1 MTMYSGHDSRS
12 DGGRLMTQRILVL
25 NAGSSSL
32 KFATFAT
39 TGGAPA
45 LDLRGQLA
53 GIGQGETRLTVTDEH
68 GNRARWGKAE
78 HLATHAEAVGLLI
91 DRLQIAQDPDAWL
104 GAGHRIVHGGAR
116 FSEPVTI
123 MADTIQELTALIP
136 LAPLHQPHNVA
147 PIEALRAA
155 LPDLPQV
162 ACFDTAFHAS
172 QPDLAVRLALPEKY
186 WQAGLRRYGFHGL
199 SYEAI
204 LHALPGIA
212 GGVPKRLAVAHLGNG
227 ASMAAVRD
235 GKCVATTM
243 GFSTLDGLVM
253 GTRPG
258 TLDPGVLLHLLRG
271 GMSREELEHLLY
283 HESGVK
289 GVSGLT
295 ADMKTLL
302 ESDDPKAKL
311 AIELYCYRIR
321 RELGSLAAALG
332 GLDALVFTGGVG
344 ENAATIRAHVCE
356 DAGWL
361 GLQLDEGA
369 NRRGGPLISVA
380 GSRVAAWIVP
390 TDEELT
396 IARHAQRLLARA

>member
-1 MTMYSGHDSRS
+1 MTK
-12 DGGRLMTQRILVL
+12 RILVL

-32 KFATFAT
+32 KFATFTAS
-39 TGGAPA
+39 GGVVPA

-53 GIGQGETRLTVTDEH
+53 GIGQGEPKLTVIDQH
-68 GNRARWGKAE
+68 GKNARWGKAE
-78 HLATHAEAVGLLI
+78 HLATHADAVRLLI
-91 DRLQIAQDPDAWL
+91 DRLQMQERPEDWL

-116 FSEPVTI
+116 FSEPVKVTS
-123 MADTIQELTALIP
+123 DTLKDLAALIP

-147 PIEALRAA
+147 PIEALQAA
-155 LPDLPQV
+155 MPRLPQV

-172 QPDLAVRLALPEKY
+172 QPDVAVRFALPENY

-204 LHALPGIA
+204 LHALPAVA
-212 GGVPKRLAVAHLGNG
+212 GGVPSRLIIAHLGNG

-258 TLDPGVLLHLLRG
+258 SIDPGVLLHLLRG
-271 GMSREELEHLLY
+271 GMTGDELERLLY

-289 GVSGLT
+289 GASGLT

-302 ESDDPKAKL
+302 ESADPRAKL
-311 AIELYCYRIR
+311 AIDLYCYRIA

-344 ENAATIRAHVCE
+344 ENAAAIRARVCT
-356 DAGWL
+356 DAAWL
-361 GLQLDEGA
+361 GLQLDDEA
-369 NRRGGPLISVA
+369 NRRGGPRISTVA
-380 GSRVAAWIVP
+380 SPIAAWAVP

-396 IARHAQRLLARA
+396 IARHTQRLLAHG

>member
-1 MTMYSGHDSRS
+1 
-12 DGGRLMTQRILVL
+12 MTQRILVL

-32 KFATFAT
+32 KFATFAESDS
-39 TGGAPA
+39 GVPR
-45 LDLRGQLA
+45 LELRGQLA
-53 GIGQGETRLTVTDEH
+53 GIGQGEPKLAVADAQGKSAGWDKAGRVASHADAVRLLIE
-68 GNRARWGKAE
+68 RLRMRE
-78 HLATHAEAVGLLI
+78 HAEE
-91 DRLQIAQDPDAWL
+91 WL

-116 FSEPVTI
+116 FAEPVTI
-123 MADTIQELTALIP
+123 THDTLRELAALIP

-147 PIEALRAA
+147 PVEALRAT

-172 QPDLAVRLALPEKY
+172 QPEVAARFALPEKY

-212 GGVPKRLAVAHLGNG
+212 GEVPRRLVVAHLGNG
-227 ASMAAVRD
+227 ASMAAIR
-235 GKCVATTM
+235 GGRCVATTM

-253 GTRPG
+253 GTRAG
-258 TLDPGVLLHLLRG
+258 AIDPGVLLHLLRE
-271 GMSREELEHLLY
+271 GMSREELERLLY

-302 ESDDPKAKL
+302 ESSDPKARL
-311 AIELYCYRIR
+311 AVDLYCYRIAQ
-321 RELGSLAAALG
+321 ELGSLAAALG

-344 ENAATIRAHVCE
+344 ENAAAIRARVGV
-356 DAGWL
+356 DAAWL
-361 GLQLDEGA
+361 GLQLDQDA
-369 NRRGGPLISVA
+369 NRRGGPMISAV
-380 GSRVAAWIVP
+380 GSRAAAWIVP

-396 IARHAQRLLARA
+396 IARHTQRLLQR

>member
-1 MTMYSGHDSRS
+1 MAK
-12 DGGRLMTQRILVL
+12 RILII

-32 KFATFAT
+32 KFAVYA
-39 TGGAPA
+39 ADREPR
-45 LDLRGQLA
+45 LELKGQLS
-53 GIGQGETRLTVTDEH
+53 GIGQGEAKLAVADA
-68 GNRARWGKAE
+68 GGRALDWGKADALR
-78 HLATHAEAVGLLI
+78 HHSDALKQLI
-91 DRLQIAQDPDAWL
+91 ARLEIAARPQEWL
-104 GAGHRIVHGGAR
+104 GAGHRVVHGGTR
-116 FSEPVTI
+116 FSTPVRVDGAI
-123 MADTIQELTALIP
+123 LQELAALIP

-147 PIEALRAA
+147 PIEALQTL
-155 LPDLPQV
+155 LPTLPQV
-162 ACFDTAFHAS
+162 ACFDTAFHAT
-172 QPDLAVRLALPEKY
+172 QPEIATRFPLPEKF

-204 LHALPGIA
+204 LHALPAVA
-212 GGVPKRLAVAHLGNG
+212 GGIPSRLVIAHLGNG

-235 GKCVATTM
+235 GRCVATTM

-258 TLDPGVLLHLLRG
+258 AIDPGALLHLLRD
-271 GMSREELEHLLY
+271 GMSREELERLLY

-302 ESDDPKAKL
+302 ESADPKAKL
-311 AIELYCYRIR
+311 AIDLYCYRIA

-344 ENAATIRAHVCE
+344 ENAAVIRERVCV
-356 DAGWL
+356 DAAWL
-361 GLQLDEGA
+361 GLQLDDDA
-369 NRRGGPLISVA
+369 NRRGGPRLSTA
-380 GSRVAAWIVP
+380 GSPVAAWIVP

-396 IARHAQRLLARA
+396 IARHTQRLLTRA

>member
-1 MTMYSGHDSRS
+1 MT
-12 DGGRLMTQRILVL
+12 LRILTL

-32 KFATFAT
+32 KFATFAIA
-39 TGGAPA
+39 GGVPS
-45 LDLRGQLA
+45 LELRGQLA
-53 GIGQGETRLTVTDEH
+53 GIGQGEAKLSVADAH
-68 GNRARWGKAE
+68 GKRMEWGSAARI
-78 HLATHAEAVGLLI
+78 ATHTDAVRLLI
-91 DRLQIAQDPDAWL
+91 DRLQIVDRRADWL
-104 GAGHRIVHGGAR
+104 GAGHRVVHGGSH
-116 FSEPVTI
+116 FSAPVTI
-123 MADTIQELTALIP
+123 TAETVKELAALIP

-147 PIEALRAA
+147 PIEALQAA
-155 LPDLPQV
+155 MPDLPQV

-172 QPDLAVRLALPEKY
+172 QPAIATRFALPEKY

-204 LHALPGIA
+204 LHALPAIA
-212 GGVPKRLAVAHLGNG
+212 GGMPRRLVVAHLGNG
-227 ASMAAVRD
+227 ASMAAIRD
-235 GKCVATTM
+235 GRCVATTM

-258 TLDPGVLLHLLRG
+258 AIDPGVLLHLLRD
-271 GMSREELEHLLY
+271 GMTREELERLLY

-302 ESDDPKAKL
+302 ESADPRAKF
-311 AIELYCYRIR
+311 AIDLYCYRIA

-344 ENAATIRAHVCE
+344 ENAAAIRAQVCA
-356 DAGWL
+356 DAAWL
-361 GLQLDEGA
+361 GLQLDDDT
-369 NRRGGPLISVA
+369 NRRGAPRISTA
-380 GSRVAAWIVP
+380 GSSVAAWVVP

-396 IARHAQRLLARA
+396 IARHTQHLLTRG

>member
-1 MTMYSGHDSRS
+1 V
-12 DGGRLMTQRILVL
+12 TQRSLVL

-32 KFATFAT
+32 KFATFAAS
-39 TGGAPA
+39 GGGVPA

-53 GIGQGETRLTVTDEH
+53 GIGQGETRLSVTDEH

-78 HLATHAEAVGLLI
+78 RIATHADAVRLLI
-91 DRLQIAQDPDAWL
+91 DRLRIAEQPGDWL

-116 FSEPVTI
+116 FSEPVKI
-123 MADTIQELTALIP
+123 MPDTLRELAALVP

-147 PIEALRAA
+147 PIEALRDL

-162 ACFDTAFHAS
+162 ACFDTAFHAA
-172 QPDLAVRLALPEKY
+172 QPEVAVRFALPDKY

-204 LHALPGIA
+204 LHALPATA
-212 GGVPKRLAVAHLGNG
+212 GSVPKRLVIAHLGNG

-235 GKCVATTM
+235 GTCVATTM

-253 GTRPG
+253 GTRAG
-258 TLDPGVLLHLLRG
+258 SIDPGVLLHLLRE
-271 GMSREELEHLLY
+271 GMGREELEDLLY

-302 ESDDPKAKL
+302 ESADPKAKL
-311 AIELYCYRIR
+311 AIDLYCYRIR

-344 ENAATIRAHVCE
+344 ENAAQVRASVCE
-356 DAGWL
+356 DAAWL
-361 GLQLDEGA
+361 GLQLDAEA
-369 NRRGGPLISVA
+369 NRRGGPLISA
-380 GSRVAAWIVP
+380 AASRVAAWIMP

-396 IARHAQRLLARA
+396 IARHTQRLLTRA

>member
-1 MTMYSGHDSRS
+1 MTK
-12 DGGRLMTQRILVL
+12 RILVL

-32 KFATFAT
+32 KFAAFTRSSS
-39 TGGAPA
+39 GVPA
-45 LDLRGQLA
+45 LDLKGQLA

-78 HLATHAEAVGLLI
+78 RIATHVDAVQLLI
-91 DRLQIAQDPDAWL
+91 DRLRIAEQPGDWL

-116 FSEPVTI
+116 FAEPVKITP
-123 MADTIQELTALIP
+123 DTIRDLAALIP

-147 PIEALRAA
+147 PIEALRDL

-162 ACFDTAFHAS
+162 ACFDTAFHMS
-172 QPDLAVRLALPEKY
+172 QPEVAVRLALPEKY

-204 LHALPGIA
+204 LHAMPAVA
-212 GGVPKRLAVAHLGNG
+212 GSVPKRVVIAHLGNG

-235 GKCVATTM
+235 GQCVATTM

-253 GTRPG
+253 GTRAG
-258 TLDPGVLLHLLRG
+258 SIDPGVLLHLLRE
-271 GMSREELEHLLY
+271 GMSREELENLLY

-302 ESDDPKAKL
+302 ESADPKAKL
-311 AIELYCYRIR
+311 AIALYCYRVG

-332 GLDALVFTGGVG
+332 GVDALIFTGGVG
-344 ENAATIRAHVCE
+344 ENAAQIRARVCE
-356 DAGWL
+356 DAAWL
-361 GLQLDEGA
+361 GLNLDAEA
-369 NRRGGPLISVA
+369 NRRGGPQISRA
-380 GSRVAAWIVP
+380 GSRVATWIVP

-396 IARHAQRLLARA
+396 IARHTQRLLTHR